1 MSTTAAQ
8 AVATVP
14 HAAVVIPAYR
24 AAPFLARAVNSVRAQ
39 TFPDWELIV
48 VADDDTDYAAVLSG
62 QSVADARLRFVSTGK
77 YGGGAGLARNTGM
90 DAARARF
97 IVSLDADDVLDE
109 RALERLLPLAAAHG
123 AAYSDVRI
131 VRDETGAPLTNLDR
145 PLPRGPAALAD
156 ILTSMIHTYAFV
168 VVDRAR
174 VSARWHDGG
183 IGWEDVWFFAACFDH
198 LDAIYHLDEPL
209 YEYRRRAGS
218 TTTEHGAA
226 EYFRRS
232 AAELR
237 AGLDRG
243 GYPQLRNPDTRRT
256 LSRYLAGREQLE
268 ELYLSEVAAG
278 RDAAFLAFV
287 GAHLGR
293 FACLDGLP
301 AGAP

>member
-1 MSTTAAQ
+1 MTTIAAQ
-8 AVATVP
+8 DVAP
-14 HAAVVIPAYR
+14 APYAAVVIPAYR
-24 AAPFLARAVNSVRAQ
+24 AERFLARAVDSVRAQ
-39 TFPDWELIV
+39 TYRDWELIV
-48 VADDDTDYAAVLSG
+48 VADDGADYAEVLGG
-62 QSVADARLRFVSTGK
+62 QAADPRVRFVSTGR
-77 YGGGAGLARNTGM
+77 YGGGAGLARNAGM

-97 IVSLDADDVLDE
+97 VATLDADDILDP

-145 PLPRGPAALAD
+145 PLPRGPAALED

-168 VVDRAR
+168 VFDRDR

-183 IGWEDVWFFAACFDH
+183 LGWDDVWFFAACFDD

-218 TTTEHGAA
+218 TTTQHGAA

-243 GYPQLRNPDTRRT
+243 EYPQLRNPDTRRT

-268 ELYLSEVAAG
+268 ALYLGEVAAG
-278 RDAAFLAFV
+278 GDTDFLDFVAAHRD
-287 GAHLGR
+287 R
-293 FACLDGLP
+293 FYRLDGRR
-301 AGAP
+301 AGAA